1 MKNQKQLKAKVLEI
15 LNTGGNVLIATKYVK
30 DNSGW
35 DLRSSKDFVD
45 NIRKEQTEKQSYII
59 VGDDN
64 YWYATATNV
73 TKDELVKIVRDTI
86 NMINKGGQ
94 FTPTPSSTPNE
105 LYAYP
110 VGYDGKP
117 IDFLVD

>member
-1 MKNQKQLKAKVLEI
+1 MKNQKRITNKVIKTLQED
-15 LNTGGNVLIATKYVK
+15 TGYLRSIKYVK
-30 DNSGW
+30 DTTGITLQEAKS
-35 DLRSSKDFVD
+35 FVD
-45 NIRKEQTEKQSYII
+45 KIRKEQTEKQSYII

-94 FTPTPSSTPNE
+94 FIPTPYSTPSE

-110 VGYDGKP
+110 IGNSGKP